1 MELIPELGWDKR
13 GGPGQWMQ
21 EAAKAGLEEIT
32 GEVCSH
38 DFRGGCSRES
48 DGDVMSVGRERL

>member
-1 MELIPELGWDKR
+1 
-13 GGPGQWMQ
+13 MQ